1 MNLEKKQ
8 LSNEILVS
16 CFRTWIL
23 LIFSKESQKCFQMS
37 SMKEKYNEE

>member
-16 CFRTWIL
+16 NFRTWIL
-23 LIFSKESQKCFQMS
+23 LIFSEERQKYVQMS
-37 SMKEKYNEE
+37 NMKEKYNEE